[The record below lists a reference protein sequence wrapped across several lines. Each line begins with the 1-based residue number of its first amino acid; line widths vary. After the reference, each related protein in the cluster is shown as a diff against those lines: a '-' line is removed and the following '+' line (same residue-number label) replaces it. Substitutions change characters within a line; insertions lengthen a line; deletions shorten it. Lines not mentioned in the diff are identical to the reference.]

1 MRTASRS
8 IALRVGATT
17 AVVVLLAVIA
27 AGVVYD
33 RQQLASIR
41 DRVTVAATAADDVVD
56 APPGTWIIEH
66 GATGTKATAG
76 TPRSILAAT
85 AGMAVSGEDVVQ
97 STTVE
102 ADGTKW
108 PAAIAQRED
117 TTFIAVYDMR
127 LHDSE
132 ESRLFTSMAV
142 AGILG
147 VLLAAATGL
156 IAGRRAVRPL
166 AHALDLQRQFVAD
179 ASHELRTPLSVI
191 SIRAQ
196 MLRRHLKPDD
206 EVTRAQVDQLV
217 ADTKVMGD
225 VVSDLLLSAQLEQ
238 SGTATDAVDLV
249 AVAEGV
255 ARSLEPYAAEAGVA
269 LTWPVSAERAPVVV
283 DGVATSLRR
292 AVLALVDNAISHSP
306 EGGTVEVTVQQEDDW
321 AWARVADHGTGV
333 DPDDI
338 ARLTQRFA
346 RDRRGDG
353 SRRVGLGLA
362 LVTQIVRS
370 HGGRLDV
377 SHTPGGGATFALVLP
392 LSPPFDDDGYEDD

>member
-1 MRTASRS
+1 VRTASRS
-8 IALRVGATT
+8 IAVRVGATT
-17 AVVVLLAVIA
+17 AVVVLLAIVA
-27 AGVVYD
+27 AGLVYD

-41 DRVTVAATAADDVVD
+41 DRVTAAATAADDVAD
-56 APPGTWIIEH
+56 APPGTWIIEMSS
-66 GATGTKATAG
+66 AGTRATAG
-76 TPRSILAAT
+76 TPRGIVTAAE
-85 AGMAVSGEDVVQ
+85 GLSVSGEDVVQ
-97 STTVE
+97 TTSVE
-102 ADGTKW
+102 AEGTRW
-108 PAAIAQRED
+108 PAAVARRED
-117 TTFIAVYDMR
+117 KTFVAVYDMR
-127 LHDSE
+127 QHDSE
-132 ESRLFTSMAV
+132 ESRLFTSMGA
-142 AGILG
+142 AGLVG
-147 VLLAAATGL
+147 VLLAAVTGL
-156 IAGRRAVRPL
+156 LAGRRAVRPL
-166 AHALDLQRQFVAD
+166 AQALDLQRQFVAD

-196 MLRRHLKPDD
+196 MLRRHLKPGDD
-206 EVTRAQVDQLV
+206 VTRAEVDQLV

-238 SGTATDAVDLV
+238 SGSATDAVDLV

-269 LTWPVSAERAPVVV
+269 LTWPVSAERSPVVV

-306 EGGTVEVTVQQEDDW
+306 EGGTVEVTVQPEGDW
-321 AWARVADHGTGV
+321 AYARVTDHGTGV

-353 SRRVGLGLA
+353 TRRVGLGLA

-377 SHTPGGGATFALVLP
+377 SQTPGGGATFAIVLP
-392 LSPPFDDDGYEDD
+392 LSPPLDEDEDDD